1 MQKNNSTK
9 MRRDGFSS
17 IFDDLPGDV
26 CPLERSFEMGNRC
39 AKVGFDWNSPD
50 GAKNKIME
58 ELEELEKAASDRDED
73 EIFWEVGD
81 VLLAAAN
88 LARLHGKNPSRALAA
103 ALERFS
109 RRFGAVEMR
118 LKNEGRKLTEATLEE
133 LEEHWQEVKKREH

>member
-1 MQKNNSTK
+1 MARN
-9 MRRDGFSS
+9 GFSS
-17 IFDDLPGDV
+17 IFDGLPVDL
-26 CPLERSFEMGNRC
+26 CPLALSFEMGNRC
-39 AKVGFDWNSPD
+39 AEVGFDWNSPD
-50 GAKNKIME
+50 GAKNKIIE
-58 ELEELEKAASDRDED
+58 ELEELEKAASEKDED

-88 LARLHGKNPSRALAA
+88 LARLYGKNPGLALAA

-109 RRFGAVEMR
+109 GRFEAVEMR